1 MWLEEDPANAQALS
15 EEEGIL
21 DLMYDV
27 QGDTDA
33 KEQEATIVL
42 DNYEDGMK
50 LMSGFIMKI
59 HILHIFSHIEQDPA
73 DNNHH
78 PRSCCCSADGC
89 HLIDYVDEEN
99 EENDG

>member
-1 MWLEEDPANAQALS
+1 MWLEEDPANVQALS

-50 LMSGFIMKI
+50 LMS
-59 HILHIFSHIEQDPA
+59 
-73 DNNHH
+73 
-78 PRSCCCSADGC
+78 
-89 HLIDYVDEEN
+89 
-99 EENDG
+99 